1 MKRSLCGLNEWRTA
15 VPSLDETFVVR
26 IECPHICPSSSP
38 LIIAL
43 PIHIYFL
50 QSHPSSSLYPSIMF
64 YAQPPSSPLYIFYAE
79 PPLIIALPIHLVAL
93 ECQQGLPRSRASTHR
108 VGGLLLLV
116 CSLNFCS
123 PCTIAIVLLLTMYHV
138 PCTMYHCH
146 CTFAHHVPCTIY
158 HVPCTMYHC
167 HDLCHCTLAHHV
179 PLPLPCTIAMYL
191 CHCTLAHH
199 VPYTMY
205 HCHCTLAHHVP
216 YTMYLCHVPVPLYS
230 CSPCTMYHVPL
241 PCTCAIVLLLTMYHY
256 HAFYSCSP
264 CTSRLPLERKSRG
277 GGGGGGGGVCAHKAA
292 PTHTHTHTHTH
303 KHIHT
308 HTCDALETPAAAAWH
323 GAGHLQKYRAA
334 VVAAAAVAAAVPL
347 LPLPPVRLC
356 LLGAL
361 KQGVRGGG
369 VNWRTRGL
377 RGLALQMCPCVFV
390 FVCVCLGVCV
400 FELLK
405 SEE

>member
-123 PCTIAIVLLLTMYHV
+123 PCTI
-138 PCTMYHCH
+138 
-146 CTFAHHVPCTIY
+146 
-158 HVPCTMYHC
+158 
-167 HDLCHCTLAHHV
+167 
-179 PLPLPCTIAMYL
+179 
-191 CHCTLAHH
+191 
-199 VPYTMY
+199 
-205 HCHCTLAHHVP
+205 
-216 YTMYLCHVPVPLYS
+216 
-230 CSPCTMYHVPL
+230 
-241 PCTCAIVLLLTMYHY
+241 AIVLLLTMYHY

>member
-1 MKRSLCGLNEWRTA
+1 
-15 VPSLDETFVVR
+15 
-26 IECPHICPSSSP
+26 
-38 LIIAL
+38 
-43 PIHIYFL
+43 
-50 QSHPSSSLYPSIMF
+50 
-64 YAQPPSSPLYIFYAE
+64 
-79 PPLIIALPIHLVAL
+79 
-93 ECQQGLPRSRASTHR
+93 
-108 VGGLLLLV
+108 
-116 CSLNFCS
+116 
-123 PCTIAIVLLLTMYHV
+123 
-138 PCTMYHCH
+138 
-146 CTFAHHVPCTIY
+146 
-158 HVPCTMYHC
+158 
-167 HDLCHCTLAHHV
+167 
-179 PLPLPCTIAMYL
+179 
-191 CHCTLAHH
+191 
-199 VPYTMY
+199 
-205 HCHCTLAHHVP
+205 
-216 YTMYLCHVPVPLYS
+216 
-230 CSPCTMYHVPL
+230 
-241 PCTCAIVLLLTMYHY
+241 MYHY